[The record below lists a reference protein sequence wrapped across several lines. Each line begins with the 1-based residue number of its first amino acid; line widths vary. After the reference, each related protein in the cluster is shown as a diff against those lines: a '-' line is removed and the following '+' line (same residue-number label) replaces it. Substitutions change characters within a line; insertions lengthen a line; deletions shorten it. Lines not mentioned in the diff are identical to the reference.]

1 MKIGFFTDSYLP
13 TPDGVATSVEATAR
27 ELQKLGHDIYII
39 APNQPHGKD
48 RKNIIRLVS
57 IQIIK
62 SPEIR
67 WALEVPQPELFKI
80 ANLEF
85 DIIHGHSGGPISVLG
100 WQLAH
105 LHNLPFIET
114 YHTSWEHYQ
123 HYFPLPF
130 LFNVKM
136 IKKLNGFF
144 INICDAAI
152 APSLK
157 AKNELLRDGVKRP
170 IFIVPTGISP
180 DKFDQKPK
188 GYLHEKLHIPNN
200 KKIILTV
207 GRLHKEKSID
217 FLIKAFAL
225 THKTCPDIVLVI
237 IGRGPLKSK
246 LEELAASLKIA
257 ESVYFAGT
265 LEPKDMSYAYA
276 DSTSFIFAS
285 TSETQGLVVYEAF
298 AAGLPV
304 VAVEDGAF
312 KNVVE
317 NDKNGYTTTKDEV
330 QFADRLIRILTQA
343 DLKKRFSTNAR
354 EAAKQYS
361 IESTSRILEQVYK
374 EVLYMQTQESTR
386 NNSKKSQTMIRL
398 FKVKKHIKSEFK
410 NLQDLI
416 DNIKP
421 EVLK

>member
-39 APNQPHGKD
+39 APNQPHNKD

-62 SPEIR
+62 SPEVR
-67 WALEVPQPELFKI
+67 WALEIPQPKLFKI

-123 HYFPLPF
+123 HYFPVPF
-130 LFNVKM
+130 FFNIRM

-157 AKNELLRDGVKRP
+157 AKKELLRDGVKRP

-180 DKFDQKPK
+180 DKFVTKSK
-188 GYLHEKLHIPNN
+188 GFLHERLTIP
-200 KKIILTV
+200 KDKRIILTV

-225 THKTCPDIVLVI
+225 THKSCPDTVLVI
-237 IGRGPLKSK
+237 IGKGPLKAK
-246 LEELAASLKIA
+246 LEELAASLHIA

-265 LEPKDMSYAYA
+265 LEPNDMSSAYVDA
-276 DSTSFIFAS
+276 TSFIFAS

-304 VAVEDGAF
+304 VAVADGAF
-312 KNVVE
+312 ENVIE
-317 NDKNGYTTTKDEV
+317 NGKNGYTTTKDEIE
-330 QFADRLIRILTQA
+330 FANKLSEILTSN
-343 DLKKRFSTNAR
+343 DLRKSISKHAKN
-354 EAAKQYS
+354 AAKQYS
-361 IESTSRILEQVYK
+361 IEFTSRILEQVYK
-374 EVLYMQTQESTR
+374 EVLYTRTLESTH
-386 NNSKKSQTMIRL
+386 NKSKKSQAMIRL
-398 FKVKKHIKSEFK
+398 FKVKKHIKSEFQ

-416 DNIKP
+416 DTIKP
-421 EVLK
+421 EILK